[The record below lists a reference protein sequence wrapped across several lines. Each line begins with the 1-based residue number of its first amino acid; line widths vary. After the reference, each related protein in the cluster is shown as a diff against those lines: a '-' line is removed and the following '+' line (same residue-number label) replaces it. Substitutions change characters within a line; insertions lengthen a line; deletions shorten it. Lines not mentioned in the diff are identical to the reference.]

1 MTVKYWAIIPAA
13 GISTRIKSDKPKQY
27 FMLAGEAILQRVV
40 NLFSSHPQIE
50 KVVVVLHA
58 KDHWWPSLHLSHPE
72 KTLTAIGGKERVHS
86 VMLGLDFLTD
96 YADKNDFVFVH
107 DAARPCLQSSDI
119 SRLLTALKNHDVG
132 GLLGMP

>member
-58 KDHWWPSLHLSHPE
+58 KDHWWPTLQLSHPE
-72 KTLTAIGGKERVHS
+72 KVLTAIGGVERVHS
-86 VMLGLDFLTD
+86 VLLCLTFLT
-96 YADKNDFVFVH
+96 YFFK
-107 DAARPCLQSSDI
+107 
-119 SRLLTALKNHDVG
+119 
-132 GLLGMP
+132 